1 MPWLQIAC
9 RGGRLLLNQFKTPLA
24 SCAAAASRVQH
35 GLPYAAERIRRRL
48 YHFQREI
55 ELTAES
61 IYSAFISP
69 PVETGV
75 FC

>member
-1 MPWLQIAC
+1 MLFTSNSYI
-9 RGGRLLLNQFKTPLA
+9 LFKTPLT
-24 SCAAAASRVQH
+24 SCAAAASCAKRD
-35 GLPYAAERIRRRL
+35 LPCQAAERIRGRL

-55 ELTAES
+55 EPTAER

-69 PVETGV
+69 PVEAEV

>member
-1 MPWLQIAC
+1 V
-9 RGGRLLLNQFKTPLA
+9 K
-24 SCAAAASRVQH
+24 H

-55 ELTAES
+55 ELAAER

-69 PVETGV
+69 PVEAGV